1 MSGTT
6 SSYSTGNS
14 IFDVINKDGIINSTS
29 QSISNFYENALN
41 NNSLYIGLIIVVLVA
56 IIIAYVLYTYL
67 GSKLF
72 SKIKSVV
79 SDTKVPVVGTK
90 LSKFTADLA
99 KNANGS
105 RKSYSFWIYIND
117 MSKYKSQYQTVAAVS
132 SDGDNEY
139 KLGSCS
145 PYIFLDKRN
154 NIMYVRFAPL
164 ENDYFKDINSI
175 NSDGSLHFYL
185 RSGIAIDYV
194 PLQRWVHIAIVCNS
208 TAFKTTLYAYV
219 DGDLVKTISHGET
232 FVLKGYE
239 DMYDSSLTDTCG
251 DTGVRG
257 TDPVKMCRANSQL
270 KAHLNNLNLNM
281 TGYLYVGNNRDY
293 KYGVGPGFSGLLASF
308 TSYNYELN
316 QQDIYNIYSN
326 GPVTGILAKLGL
338 GSYGIR
344 NPVYKL

>member
-1 MSGTT
+1 MSGSS
-6 SSYSTGNS
+6 SSYFTSNP
-14 IFDVINKDGIINSTS
+14 IFDTLRKDGIVNSAS
-29 QSISNFYENALN
+29 NSITRLYENAFN
-41 NNSLYIGLIIVVLVA
+41 NNSLFIGLVIVIIVA

-105 RKSYSFWIYIND
+105 RKSYSFWVYIND
-117 MSKYKSQYQTVAAVS
+117 MTKYKGQYQTIAAVS
-132 SDGDNEY
+132 ADGDNEY
-139 KLGSCS
+139 KLASCS
-145 PYIFLDKRN
+145 PYIFLDKTN
-154 NIMYVRFAPL
+154 NTMYIRFSKL
-164 ENDYFKDINSI
+164 EDDSFREITNISSIKD
-175 NSDGSLHFYL
+175 LHRYL
-185 RSGIAIDYV
+185 KSGIVIDYV

-208 TAFKTTLYAYV
+208 NAFKTTLFAYV
-219 DGDLVKTISHGET
+219 DGDLVKSISDSEPFT
-232 FVLKGYE
+232 LKGYE
-239 DMYDSSLTDTCG
+239 NHYHNEANKTCEGGTITDDNNKTVIC
-251 DTGVRG
+251 RG
-257 TDPVKMCRANSQL
+257 SEKSD
-270 KAHLNNLNLNM
+270 LNNLNLNT

-293 KYGVGPGFSGLLASF
+293 KYGVGPGFSGLLSSF

-316 QQDIYNIYSN
+316 QQDIYGIYNN
-326 GPVTGILAKLGL
+326 GPVTGFLAKLGL